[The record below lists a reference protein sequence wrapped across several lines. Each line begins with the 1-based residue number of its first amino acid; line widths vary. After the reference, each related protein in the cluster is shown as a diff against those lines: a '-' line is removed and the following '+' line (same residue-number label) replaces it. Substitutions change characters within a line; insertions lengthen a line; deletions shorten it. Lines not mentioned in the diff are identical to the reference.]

1 MRRSRERLRLSLRCR
16 PGRFRTYT
24 RDPKPRRTVRD
35 HLAGLSGRREI
46 DGRAH
51 RQHASAETPRS
62 PAPPVSRSTPS
73 RVLQS
78 GRLHQGQAAR
88 SMIEDGERAG
98 ELTPGEI
105 ILDST
110 SGNTGIAY
118 AMIGAARAAS
128 SRTTRIFF
136 EPDQYNNP
144 RQLEGAPTIRPL
156 RRYGR
161 RQVGAAPILSPPR
174 EPVERRWASARPQG
188 AMVATNT

>member
-1 MRRSRERLRLSLRCR
+1 
-16 PGRFRTYT
+16 
-24 RDPKPRRTVRD
+24 
-35 HLAGLSGRREI
+35 
-46 DGRAH
+46 
-51 RQHASAETPRS
+51 
-62 PAPPVSRSTPS
+62 
-73 RVLQS
+73 
-78 GRLHQGQAAR
+78 
-88 SMIEDGERAG
+88 MIEDGERAG
-98 ELTPGEI
+98 ELTPGKI

-161 RQVGAAPILSPPR
+161 RQVGAAPILSPPW